1 MLSSLKADPS
11 LYFKTLGDVFRME
24 VIPHSESTVFF
35 VFFLLKASDI
45 LSWLFG
51 GTPRCRKHLEKRQR
65 DKREGK
71 KKIREQDMS
80 LTCARRNAVVPW
92 GPIYPRPPT
101 DHEMVRISELM
112 RLDSTSMITTEP
124 LCVRGPIAPH
134 RSGGGRDV
142 RPAPQLPTHCSRLT
156 RPRGSACQS
165 LLLPELWSTWVGRWR
180 WANRRLCWCFLRW
193 EAFGTSPSNLQR
205 GSEWHSGLK
214 IISFTGWW
222 CIL

>member
-1 MLSSLKADPS
+1 
-11 LYFKTLGDVFRME
+11 
-24 VIPHSESTVFF
+24 
-35 VFFLLKASDI
+35 
-45 LSWLFG
+45 
-51 GTPRCRKHLEKRQR
+51 
-65 DKREGK
+65 
-71 KKIREQDMS
+71 MS

-112 RLDSTSMITTEP
+112 RLDSTSMITIEP

-222 CIL
+222 CILYATVSEQLMRLY